1 MKLLLAWW
9 EKENKDNNVKHCHD
23 QHKIYLF
30 VLSVDGILGMEA
42 IVLLANLIL
51 LMATKTQEPI
61 LHVSV
66 WING

>member
-1 MKLLLAWW
+1 MINIKF
-9 EKENKDNNVKHCHD
+9 
-23 QHKIYLF
+23 YLF